1 MTTKKNYRSNLIL
14 FASFHPILLLAP
26 PSTVYVKSNTLLGDT
41 KHATGVVLSEIV
53 AANIPVR
60 NGVVHLIKRPLMIVD
75 TTVTEFLQVSLNVA
89 TKLATDSKNT
99 YTTNNN
105 NQPTTKAKAI

>member
-1 MTTKKNYRSNLIL
+1 MLKEMKIISSLIWYSIS
-14 FASFHPILLLAP
+14 FASSAPFYSILYD
-26 PSTVYVKSNTLLGDT
+26 TFVVYVKSNTLLGDN

-75 TTVTEFLQVSLNVA
+75 TTVTEFLQVSPNVFQP
-89 TKLATDSKNT
+89 K
-99 YTTNNN
+99 TN
-105 NQPTTKAKAI
+105 QK